1 MDEQVRA
8 LIESVFRVGDGD
20 PRQRGSDME
29 NAIDRLPAVLQ
40 AKGLKRSA
48 HYEEVKAGLWTEG
61 VSLGARAKGWPRRET
76 ELLLAARIAGKTPEE
91 IRQLV
96 RALHAARR
104 LAV

>member
-1 MDEQVRA
+1 MDEQVRE
-8 LIESVFRVGDGD
+8 LLELFKGSVRDR
-20 PRQRGSDME
+20 RQRAFDVE
-29 NAIDRLPAVLQ
+29 NAIDRLPAVLI
-40 AKGLKRSA
+40 AKGTGRSS

-76 ELLLAARIAGKTPEE
+76 ELLLAARIAGQTPEE

-104 LAV
+104 LAA